1 MAKSSGFLKR
11 KVPEV
16 ALLVETSTTYGRDV
30 LSGIAAYVHENSPWS
45 VKLEQRSI
53 REGMPGWLSSWRG
66 DGIISRLPLEEI
78 AEFSQ
83 RTGIP
88 VIDMNEQVADL
99 GLPLVFNDQYGIG
112 QMAAEHL
119 LERGFQ
125 QFAYIGQRG
134 GFWSDGRYEGFST
147 TVAQAGYPCYEY
159 VGTGRTVQDYQRRVW
174 ETETPLVAQWVVQL
188 PKPIGV
194 MACNAFRACQL
205 LDACR
210 QVGVAV
216 PEQIAVIAGDD
227 EEVACQMAL
236 PSLSAVIN
244 SGRRI
249 GYQAAWMLDQL
260 MQGGR
265 LEQAKVFIP
274 PERITTRQ
282 STDILAISDPLVAGA
297 LQFIRQNACHGINVE
312 DVVRAVGV
320 SRSTLQN
327 RFRQVLGQ
335 TIHDL
340 ILNFRIRRARAL
352 LAETALPL
360 EEVAE
365 RSGFKYVQYMSDVF
379 LERVGIRPGK
389 YRAQHRPASKIP
401 LVQ

>member
-1 MAKSSGFLKR
+1 
-11 KVPEV
+11 
-16 ALLVETSTTYGRDV
+16 
-30 LSGIAAYVHENSPWS
+30 
-45 VKLEQRSI
+45 
-53 REGMPGWLSSWRG
+53 
-66 DGIISRLPLEEI
+66 
-78 AEFSQ
+78 
-83 RTGIP
+83 
-88 VIDMNEQVADL
+88 
-99 GLPLVFNDQYGIG
+99 
-112 QMAAEHL
+112 
-119 LERGFQ
+119 
-125 QFAYIGQRG
+125 
-134 GFWSDGRYEGFST
+134 
-147 TVAQAGYPCYEY
+147 
-159 VGTGRTVQDYQRRVW
+159 
-174 ETETPLVAQWVVQL
+174 
-188 PKPIGV
+188 

-205 LDACR
+205 LDVCR

-227 EEVACQMAL
+227 EEVACRMAL

-265 LEQAKVFIP
+265 LEQTKVFIP

-297 LQFIRQNACHGINVE
+297 LQFIRQNACHGIHVE
-312 DVVRAVGV
+312 DVVRAVDV

-352 LAETALPL
+352 LAETSLPL